1 MTLGPEI
8 QVSIVPRPNLWF
20 FAIKTA
26 TLARELQ
33 VSVCPSFRLWLLHA
47 KERL

>member
-1 MTLGPEI
+1 MALGPEI
-8 QVSIVPRPNLWF
+8 QVSIVSRPNLWF

-33 VSVCPSFRLWLLHA
+33 VSVGPSLRLWHLHA
-47 KERL
+47 KQRL